1 LYSRAA
7 DRQCS
12 DSPARYNS
20 GESLRNAPI
29 MSAGKEPDYV
39 SLAAQIVAS
48 YVGNHTVSPGEI
60 PALLDDVHKALV
72 RVARGARASGE
83 ASKPAV
89 PPARSVTRDYIVC
102 LEDGKKFK
110 SLRRHLK
117 SRYGMSP
124 EQYRAKWGLAA
135 DYPMV
140 APNYAAHRSALARKI
155 GLGRRAG
162 RRK

>member
-1 LYSRAA
+1 
-7 DRQCS
+7 
-12 DSPARYNS
+12 
-20 GESLRNAPI
+20 
-29 MSAGKEPDYV
+29 M
-39 SLAAQIVAS
+39 
-48 YVGNHTVSPGEI
+48 
-60 PALLDDVHKALV
+60 HKALV

-83 ASKPAV
+83 ANKPAV

-102 LEDGKKFK
+102 LEDGRKFK

-140 APNYAAHRSALARKI
+140 APNYAATRSALARKM
-155 GLGRRAG
+155 GLGRRAA

>member
-1 LYSRAA
+1 M
-7 DRQCS
+7 
-12 DSPARYNS
+12 
-20 GESLRNAPI
+20 NAE
-29 MSAGKEPDYV
+29 KEPDFV
-39 SLAAQIVAS
+39 GLAAQIVAA
-48 YVGNHTVSPGEI
+48 YVGNHTVPVADL

-72 RVARGARASGE
+72 RVARGAQSARG

-89 PPARSVTRDYIVC
+89 PPARSVTPGYIVC
-102 LEDGKKFK
+102 LEDGQKFK

-140 APNYAAHRSALARKI
+140 APNYAATRSALARKM
-155 GLGRRAG
+155 GLGKQPR
-162 RRK
+162 RRKPAR

>member
-1 LYSRAA
+1 
-7 DRQCS
+7 
-12 DSPARYNS
+12 
-20 GESLRNAPI
+20 
-29 MSAGKEPDYV
+29 MSSGKEQDFV
-39 SLAAQIVAS
+39 ALAAQIVAS
-48 YVGNHTVSPGEI
+48 YVGNHTVEADEI

-72 RVARGARASGE
+72 RVARGARASRE

-102 LEDGKKFK
+102 LEDGQKFK

-140 APNYAAHRSALARKI
+140 APNYAATRSALARKM
-155 GLGRRAG
+155 GLGRRTA
-162 RRK
+162 RRKSSR

>member
-1 LYSRAA
+1 
-7 DRQCS
+7 
-12 DSPARYNS
+12 
-20 GESLRNAPI
+20 
-29 MSAGKEPDYV
+29 MSAGKEPDFV
-39 SLAAQIVAS
+39 GLAARIVAA
-48 YVGNHTVSPGEI
+48 YVGNHTVPADEL

-72 RVARGARASGE
+72 KVARGARNSRGAE
-83 ASKPAV
+83 KPAV

-140 APNYAAHRSALARKI
+140 APNYAATRSALARKI

>member
-1 LYSRAA
+1 MS
-7 DRQCS
+7 
-12 DSPARYNS
+12 
-20 GESLRNAPI
+20 PI
-29 MSAGKEPDYV
+29 MNAEKEPDFV
-39 SLAAQIVAS
+39 GLAAQIVAA
-48 YVGNHTVSPGEI
+48 YVGNHTVPVADL

-72 RVARGARASGE
+72 RVARGAQSARG

-89 PPARSVTRDYIVC
+89 PPARSVTPGYIVC
-102 LEDGKKFK
+102 LEDGQKFK

-140 APNYAAHRSALARKI
+140 APNYAATRSALARKM
-155 GLGRRAG
+155 GLGKQPR
-162 RRK
+162 RRKPAR

>member
-1 LYSRAA
+1 MR
-7 DRQCS
+7 
-12 DSPARYNS
+12 
-20 GESLRNAPI
+20 G
-29 MSAGKEPDYV
+29 GKEPDFV
-39 SLAAQIVAS
+39 ALAAQIVAS
-48 YVGNHTVSPGEI
+48 YVGNHTVTPGDI
-60 PALLDDVHKALV
+60 PALLDDVHKALI
-72 RVARGARASGE
+72 RVARGARASQG

-140 APNYAAHRSALARKI
+140 APNYAATRSALARKI
-155 GLGRRAG
+155 GLGRRTA

>member
-1 LYSRAA
+1 MS
-7 DRQCS
+7 
-12 DSPARYNS
+12 
-20 GESLRNAPI
+20 PI
-29 MSAGKEPDYV
+29 MNAEKEPDFV
-39 SLAAQIVAS
+39 GLAAQIVAA
-48 YVGNHTVSPGEI
+48 YVGNHTVPVADL

-72 RVARGARASGE
+72 RVARGAQSARG

-89 PPARSVTRDYIVC
+89 PPARSVTPGYIVC
-102 LEDGKKFK
+102 LEDGQKFK

-140 APNYAAHRSALARKI
+140 APNYAATRSALAKKM
-155 GLGRRAG
+155 GLGKQPG
-162 RRK
+162 RRKPAR